1 MPKPRTETGPARTA
15 EFQVRRE
22 AAYLANARSLAHIAR
37 SVYSDEPIKDFPV
50 LRNVFDRLITL
61 RGDRVFG
68 LVAANGRDVVV
79 TFRGRDDEQQLVESL
94 AYGQTDW
101 VRGRAHSGIVKL
113 LESIW
118 PKILAAFF
126 DVAAHDKT
134 LWLTGHSLGGS
145 LAMLAAQRL
154 ASEGFDP
161 HMVVTFGAPR
171 VLDTVAAAAFPAP
184 LYRFVNN
191 EDAVPNIPWPTLFDT
206 YAHAGEEVFL
216 LPSGDIA
223 AARHSTHL
231 ARKLDRAHHIGEGI
245 FPSGPVHDHAM
256 DEYVRKLVQYVE
268 TR

>member
-1 MPKPRTETGPARTA
+1 MPKPQTELCPERAA
-15 EFQVRRE
+15 NFQLHYE

-37 SVYSDEPIKDFPV
+37 SVYSDDPVDDFPV
-50 LRNVFDRLITL
+50 LRDVFDSVITL

-68 LVAANGRDVVV
+68 FVAGNERDVVV
-79 TFRGRDDEQQLVESL
+79 TFRGRDDDQQLFESI
-94 AYGQTDW
+94 AYGQTEW
-101 VRGRAHSGIVKL
+101 VRGRAHSGFVKL
-113 LESIW
+113 LGSVW
-118 PKILAAFF
+118 RNILAAFF

-134 LWLTGHSLGGS
+134 LWITGHSLGGS
-145 LAMLAAQRL
+145 LAVLAAQRL

-171 VLDTVAAAAFPAP
+171 VLDTVAAAAFPTP

-206 YAHAGEEVFL
+206 YAHPGQEIFL

-245 FPSGPVHDHAM
+245 LPAGLVHDHAM
-256 DEYVRKLVQYVE
+256 DEYVRKPDRCAE